1 MSFLSFDSASLLSA
15 LDSFKVSD
23 SELANKT
30 GGSAAV
36 TMDDLMV
43 KVADGGAQGTIIA
56 GSDKAMSSGLNRM
69 AAGSALPSF
78 KGQGL
83 TAPEGSSNLFIMA
96 DARAV
101 DIYGLDA
108 SNVWRKLDSVSA
120 KGSKSYSM
128 GSEFTHDDH
137 GAITISEI
145 FVRDPSATADSR
157 GIFRVIPQGGAVIGG
172 GSSGYKNSFSK
183 GVEMG
188 AGLGISGGTLSVESA
203 DVAGN
208 TIFMAGDSGDVTD
221 VSGDPLAS
229 WTVDCN
235 LFRGVGSLGIESTEN
250 AGSTIFMAGDSGDV
264 RNVSGDP
271 LASWTVDCNLFRGV
285 GSLGIESTENAG
297 STIFMAG
304 DSGDVR
310 NVSGDPLASWTV
322 DCNLFRPSPTVVG
335 AAPPF
340 AMHVDHGVVMGS
352 PNGTAYAMSV
362 DDSGNISAT
371 AIVGLTFSQL
381 V

>member
-23 SELANKT
+23 TELANKT

-36 TMDDLMV
+36 TIDDLMV
-43 KVADGGAQGTIIA
+43 KVADGGDQGTIIA

-172 GSSGYKNSFSK
+172 GSSGFKNSFSK
-183 GVEMG
+183 GVEMSNG
-188 AGLGISGGTLSVESA
+188 LDVTGNVAAGSLSIEAGTLAVESIE
-203 DVAGN
+203 N
-208 TIFMAGDSGDVTD
+208 PSSTIFMAGDSGDVTD

-264 RNVSGDP
+264 RNVSG
-271 LASWTVDCNLFRGV
+271 N
-285 GSLGIESTENAG
+285 
-297 STIFMAG
+297 
-304 DSGDVR
+304 
-310 NVSGDPLASWTV
+310 PLASWTV